1 MSTSS
6 LHVKEIVKLGADIE
20 LTEEGNYSSL
30 HVKEIIKITVQTQKK
45 ITIHAGSYS
54 SLHLKEFVKL
64 GNGNVTIVF

>member
-1 MSTSS
+1 MSVSS
-6 LHVKEIVKLGADIE
+6 LHVKEIAKLGIDIE
-20 LTEEGNYSSL
+20 LTEGGGYSSL